1 MQFNTPGFEKLVQE
15 YFYLEPPSRSSHEC
29 IIRRAMKDT
38 SLVDQIFDN
47 VVYVKGTL
55 VIKQLYFLLGE

>member
-1 MQFNTPGFEKLVQE
+1 MKFKNPVFERLLEE
-15 YFYLEPPSRSSHEC
+15 YFYLEYPSQSYHEC

-38 SLVDQIFDN
+38 SLVDKIFDN

-55 VIKQLYFLLGE
+55 VIKQLYFLLG